1 MTQGAWIGLSMLLFA
16 VPSPAAE
23 VPEAALARDILREV
37 VEIDTT
43 LKTGSSKAAQ
53 AMAARLRAAGFQ
65 ERDLIVDGPTPA
77 HLNVIARLRARSS
90 AQKPVLFIAH
100 LDVVEAR
107 RADWSVDPFTLL
119 EKDGFFYGRGTSDMK
134 SEVADAVANFVRLKK
149 EGFVPSRDLI
159 LALTDDEEGGDFN
172 GVDWLL
178 TQHREWIDAEYAINL
193 ESGGGAII
201 KGRKTILKIQT
212 ADKAYLTFE
221 LEVRNKGGHSSLPT
235 RENAIYR
242 LSRGL
247 VKLSDDRF
255 PVKLNQTTRAYL
267 DHLAVTEPARAND
280 LKAVAAEPT
289 DLAAAERLAGA
300 SPHLNAMMRTTCVA
314 TELAGGHAE
323 NALPQSAKAT
333 VNCRLVP
340 GDEPAQVEGHLKA
353 VLDDPEIAIKRL
365 TQDSF
370 STLTPLSPAL
380 EKVVSDLGQRMW
392 PGVVVTPSMSAGA
405 SDSRYLRRAGIP
417 TFGVCGLFEDSDDVR
432 AHGKDERI
440 GTHELDEAVEFLYRF
455 LKAVPALDSRH

>member
-53 AMAARLRAAGFQ
+53 AMAARLKAAGFQ